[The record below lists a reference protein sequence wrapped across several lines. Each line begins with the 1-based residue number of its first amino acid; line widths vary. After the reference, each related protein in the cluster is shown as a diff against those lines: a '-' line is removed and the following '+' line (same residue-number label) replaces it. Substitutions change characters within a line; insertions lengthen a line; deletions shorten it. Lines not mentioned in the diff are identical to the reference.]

1 LDEQHPYED
10 CWNGMCKCNLANPK
24 QWLDISTILLSFPT
38 RKNTTNKNQITIATT
53 YDVEL
58 TLVSMLLMPQPICE
72 GCS

>member
-1 LDEQHPYED
+1 
-10 CWNGMCKCNLANPK
+10 MCKCNLANPK